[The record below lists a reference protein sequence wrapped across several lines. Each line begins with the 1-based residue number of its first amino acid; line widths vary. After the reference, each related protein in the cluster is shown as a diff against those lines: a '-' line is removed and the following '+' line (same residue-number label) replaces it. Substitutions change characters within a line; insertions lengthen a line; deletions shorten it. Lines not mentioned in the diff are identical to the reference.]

1 MSSRYFPWRIFRQ
14 FYLALFGLLFLCYVI
29 TLILGSVLLDL
40 HWAFGTL
47 LSVSLFFMGLA
58 FLGSGLLA
66 YRFVLPLRRVILKA
80 LRLASK
86 KQAMSLGQVDEDLFE
101 SEPGEYFELERALD
115 KIRRKMKKRRL
126 ELAHEREESQALMS
140 FLQDAVVSVGL
151 DGKIH
156 FFNSRFAT
164 LFMDPAQLKPQSENQ
179 SILLTNLFRD
189 PEILKKI
196 EKSSQSG
203 VVERFQQKMP
213 TILDPQ
219 GRHFSVTVSP
229 LREEKTRQIY
239 GILVLFHDISDLKKA
254 EQIRIEF
261 VENASH
267 ELRTPLTSIK
277 GFLATAREDMAS
289 GQVQQVPQFLEKIS
303 SGVDRVVELV
313 NDMLTLSSLENSA
326 GLSLDLIQA
335 EILTQDVFEDLSG
348 LASDKKIMLKV
359 IDESE
364 PFRADPVL
372 VERVLLNL
380 VGNAIKYIHEG
391 GQIEV
396 HWQLQPRERKIF
408 LSVKDNGPG
417 ISEEHLDR
425 LFERFYRIDK
435 GRSRDVGGTGLG
447 LSIVKHIMQSH
458 GGSVRAVSK
467 VGLGAEF
474 ICEFPF
480 RN

>member
-1 MSSRYFPWRIFRQ
+1 MSTRYFPWRIFRQ
-14 FYLALFGLLFLCYVI
+14 FYFALVGLLFLCFVATMGIGALFFNLY
-29 TLILGSVLLDL
+29 
-40 HWAFGTL
+40 WAPGTL
-47 LSVSLFFMGLA
+47 ALVALIFFCLALMGSA
-58 FLGSGLLA
+58 LLA

-86 KQAMSLGQVDEDLFE
+86 KQAMSLGQVDEDLFD

-164 LFMDPAQLKPQSENQ
+164 LFMDQAQLKPQNENQ
-179 SILLTNLFRD
+179 ALLLTNLFRD

-196 EKSSQSG
+196 EKSAQSG
-203 VVERFQQKMP
+203 LIERFQQKMS
-213 TILDPQ
+213 TMLDPQ
-219 GRHFSVTVSP
+219 GRFFSVTVSP
-229 LREEKTRQIY
+229 LREEKSRAIY

-277 GFLATAREDMAS
+277 GFLETAREDMAS
-289 GQVQQVPQFLEKIS
+289 GQIEQVPQFLEKIS
-303 SGVDRVVELV
+303 RGVDRVVELV

-326 GLSLDLIQA
+326 GLNLDLIQP
-335 EILTQDVFEDLSG
+335 EMLTQEVFEYLSG

-359 IDESE
+359 NDESE

-380 VGNAIKYIHEG
+380 IGNAIKYVQDG

-396 HWQLQPRERKIF
+396 RWELQARERKVF
-408 LSVKDNGPG
+408 LHVKDNGPG

-458 GGSVRAVSK
+458 GGSVRAVSRM
-467 VGLGAEF
+467 GLGAEF